1 MKVSRYFGE
10 EGWRVDGTR
19 YLPAHWAD
27 DATVKWDIICRDL
40 DTCPKTSKDKRS
52 GHAAYV
58 LLDDSLV
65 VSRAEI
71 YQRRVV
77 EPGFQHDTTLLCVL
91 AAILSAEDRRG
102 GSGAGRPGRSRCAGF
117 RNSS

>member
-1 MKVSRYFGE
+1 MRVVSYVGDS
-10 EGWRVDGTR
+10 EGFQVFRGRRVESGGDC
-19 YLPAHWAD
+19 LPAHWAND
-27 DATVKWDIICRDL
+27 TAVKWDIICRDL
-40 DTCPKTSKDKRS
+40 DTCPKTSKDKRP

-102 GSGAGRPGRSRCAGF
+102 GSGAGRPG
-117 RNSS
+117 